1 VDEIIHPPCPAV
13 HVDDRELP
21 GHPVQGLPAVAVDK
35 CLFEQGLGH
44 GGVDV
49 VPVPVAAHCL
59 DAVFGKRFVQHA
71 VQRAAGMGQVFGGV
85 GHEPEQSL
93 VLVHQGILFLGVE
106 GIGKQIPAV
115 ADPVV

>member
-21 GHPVQGLPAVAVDK
+21 GYPVQGLPAVAVDK